1 MPLFAPWRAAHIAR
15 ATDAA
20 RDGRDSSGSAPD
32 GPGLFARLAAADP
45 ADDARNLVL
54 HRGQTC
60 FVVLNRYPYTGGHL
74 MVVPYREVAAYDAL
88 SPEER
93 AELAELTAR
102 AMGWLRTAYRPDG
115 FNVGINQGEAAG
127 AGIPRHLHQH
137 VVPRW
142 HGDTNFMTSVGGER
156 VIPESLEQTYQRLH
170 KTASA
175 G

>member
-20 RDGRDSSGSAPD
+20 REGRDSAGHAPD

-45 ADDARNLVL
+45 ADDAANLVL
-54 HRGQTC
+54 HRGRTC
-60 FVVLNRYPYTGGHL
+60 FVVLNRYPYTSGHL
-74 MVVPYREVAAYDAL
+74 MVLPLREVADYDAL

-93 AELAELTAR
+93 AEMAELTAR
-102 AMGWLRTAYRPDG
+102 AMGWLRAAYRPDG

-142 HGDTNFMTSVGGER
+142 RGDTNFMTTVGGER
-156 VIPESLEQTYQRLH
+156 VVPESPEDTWRRLR
-170 KTASA
+170 AA
-175 G
+175 AEAV